1 MNRSLRL
8 VSILAMLGASGLVL
22 AQDSGETDAEVGST
36 ERRGTSEGSD
46 APASEGDATAEE
58 GTQVAEPQP
67 AGPAMDVDFDGRMGT
82 MEEQVNTLKEQV
94 FRSKA
99 TLQLLKEIVIQGGS
113 TGARSTV
120 YHVNDLG
127 RGYTVE
133 SVAYYLDGQ
142 SIFAKQDPNGSLD
155 AATEL
160 KVWDGAIPP
169 GSHTLSVNMV
179 LKGNGY
185 GVFNYVD
192 GYTFKVSSNYAFV
205 AEEGEQTAVRVTVDE
220 RKGPWVRYDERPTV
234 DYELQ
239 TISMREEE

>member
-1 MNRSLRL
+1 MNRTFRV
-8 VSILAMLGASGLVL
+8 VSVLAMLGASGLVL
-22 AQDSGETDAEVGST
+22 AQEADSAAEESSEAAAT
-36 ERRGTSEGSD
+36 E
-46 APASEGDATAEE
+46 APAEE
-58 GTQVAEPQP
+58 SAAAPAAPEPEV
-67 AGPAMDVDFDGRMGT
+67 DVDFDGRMGT

-99 TLQLLKEIVIQGGS
+99 TLQLLREIVIQGGS

-120 YHVNDLG
+120 YHINDLG
-127 RGYTVE
+127 PGYTVE

-142 SIFAKQDPNGSLD
+142 SIFAKQDPTGSLD
-155 AATEL
+155 NATEL
-160 KVWDGAIPP
+160 KIWDGAIPP

-205 AEEGEQTAVRVTVDE
+205 ADEGEQTAVRVTVDE
-220 RKGPWVRYDERPTV
+220 KKGPWVRYDERPTV

-239 TISMREEE
+239 TISIRDEATSAEE

>member
-1 MNRSLRL
+1 MNRSLRVL
-8 VSILAMLGASGLVL
+8 SILAMLGASGLVL
-22 AQDSGETDAEVGST
+22 AQEADSAAEEPS
-36 ERRGTSEGSD
+36 
-46 APASEGDATAEE
+46 ATAE
-58 GTQVAEPQP
+58 QVPPTEVPAAEPAP
-67 AGPAMDVDFDGRMGT
+67 AAEVDVDFDGRMGT

-99 TLQLLKEIVIQGGS
+99 TLQLLREIVIQGGS

-120 YHVNDLG
+120 YHINDLG
-127 RGYTVE
+127 PGYTVE

-142 SIFAKQDPNGSLD
+142 SIFAKQDPTGSLD
-155 AATEL
+155 NATEL
-160 KVWDGAIPP
+160 KIWDGAIPP

-205 AEEGEQTAVRVTVDE
+205 ADEGQQTAVRVTVDE
-220 RKGPWVRYDERPTV
+220 KKGPWVRYDERPTV

-239 TISMREEE
+239 TISMRDEATSAEE

>member
-1 MNRSLRL
+1 MNRSLRVL
-8 VSILAMLGASGLVL
+8 SILAMLGASGLVL
-22 AQDSGETDAEVGST
+22 AQEADSAAEVP
-36 ERRGTSEGSD
+36 SD
-46 APASEGDATAEE
+46 SAEPEAPAEAPA
-58 GTQVAEPQP
+58 AEPAP
-67 AGPAMDVDFDGRMGT
+67 AAEVDVDFDGRMGT

-99 TLQLLKEIVIQGGS
+99 TLQLLREIVIQGGS

-120 YHVNDLG
+120 YHINDLG
-127 RGYTVE
+127 PGYTVE

-142 SIFAKQDPNGSLD
+142 SIFAKQDPTGSLD
-155 AATEL
+155 NATEL
-160 KVWDGAIPP
+160 KIWDGAIPP

-205 AEEGEQTAVRVTVDE
+205 ADEGEQTAVRVTVDE
-220 RKGPWVRYDERPTV
+220 KKGPWVRYDERPTV

-239 TISMREEE
+239 TVSMRDEATSAEE

>member
-1 MNRSLRL
+1 MNRTFRV
-8 VSILAMLGASGLVL
+8 VSVLAMLGASGLVL
-22 AQDSGETDAEVGST
+22 AQEADSAAEES
-36 ERRGTSEGSD
+36 SEAAASE
-46 APASEGDATAEE
+46 APAEE
-58 GTQVAEPQP
+58 AAAAPAAPEPEV
-67 AGPAMDVDFDGRMGT
+67 DVDFDGRMGT

-99 TLQLLKEIVIQGGS
+99 TLQLLREIVIQGGS

-120 YHVNDLG
+120 YHINDLG
-127 RGYTVE
+127 PGYTVE

-142 SIFAKQDPNGSLD
+142 SIFAKQDPTGGLD
-155 AATEL
+155 NATEL
-160 KVWDGAIPP
+160 KIWDGAIPP

-205 AEEGEQTAVRVTVDE
+205 ADEGEQTAVRVTVDE
-220 RKGPWVRYDERPTV
+220 KKGPWVRYDERPTV

-239 TISMREEE
+239 TISIRDEATSAEE

>member
-1 MNRSLRL
+1 MNHSLRVL
-8 VSILAMLGASGLVL
+8 GILAMLGASGLVL
-22 AQDSGETDAEVGST
+22 AQEADSAAEESSGSAGQ
-36 ERRGTSEGSD
+36 E
-46 APASEGDATAEE
+46 ATAEE
-58 GTQVAEPQP
+58 IPGETAPAAEV
-67 AGPAMDVDFDGRMGT
+67 DVDFDGRMGT

-99 TLQLLKEIVIQGGS
+99 TLQLLREIVIQGGS

-127 RGYTVE
+127 PGYTVE

-142 SIFAKQDPNGSLD
+142 SIFAKQDPTGSLD
-155 AATEL
+155 NATEL
-160 KVWDGAIPP
+160 KIWDGAIPP

-192 GYTFKVSSNYAFV
+192 GYTFKVSSNFAFV
-205 AEEGEQTAVRVTVDE
+205 ADEGQRTAVRVIVDE
-220 RKGPWVRYDERPTV
+220 KKGPWVRYDERPTV

-239 TISMREEE
+239 TISMRDEATSAEE

>member
-1 MNRSLRL
+1 MNRSLRVL
-8 VSILAMLGASGLVL
+8 SILAMLGASGLVL
-22 AQDSGETDAEVGST
+22 AQEADSAVEESGESVGQV
-36 ERRGTSEGSD
+36 
-46 APASEGDATAEE
+46 APA
-58 GTQVAEPQP
+58 AEPP
-67 AGPAMDVDFDGRMGT
+67 AEAAPAAKVDVDFDGRMGT

-99 TLQLLKEIVIQGGS
+99 TLQLLREIVIQGGS

-120 YHVNDLG
+120 YHINDLG
-127 RGYTVE
+127 PGYTVE

-142 SIFAKQDPNGSLD
+142 SIFAKQDPTGSLD
-155 AATEL
+155 NATEL
-160 KVWDGAIPP
+160 KIWDGAIPP

-205 AEEGEQTAVRVTVDE
+205 ADEGQQTAVRVTVDE
-220 RKGPWVRYDERPTV
+220 KKGPWVRYDERPTV
-234 DYELQ
+234 AYELQ
-239 TISMREEE
+239 TISMRDEAKSAEE